1 MNSEQQMMHHI
12 TLHPSNSSFTVGNE
26 ETILQAALRQNIAL
40 PYSCKTGKC
49 DTCITSATID
59 GQEPNSIRT
68 CTTVPER
75 NMTLELD
82 LLTELNDIQVKTL
95 PCRIASLEQVSEDVI
110 ILTLRMPPNQT
121 LQFVAGQYID
131 LIKGDIRR
139 SYSIASSPQDD
150 KIELH
155 IRRVE
160 QGKFSEYLFEH
171 AKVNDLLR
179 LEGPFGTFFRRQAS
193 MIAKKSIIFLAG
205 GTGFAP
211 VQSMVKSMMIAK
223 ENTPIWIYWGNR
235 DESGFYS
242 SLPTQWAQEHT
253 WITYNPVCSDTP
265 TSLWQGK
272 TGLVHKA
279 VLADFSD
286 LSTLE
291 VFACGSP
298 AMIAAAKSD
307 FIQAGLIPS
316 AFYADAFLP
325 STS

>member
-1 MNSEQQMMHHI
+1 MVEDA
-12 TLHPSNSSFTVGNE
+12 
-26 ETILQAALRQNIAL
+26 ETILQSALRQNIAL
-40 PYSCKTGKC
+40 PYSCKMGKC
-49 DTCITSATID
+49 DTCIASAKVD
-59 GQEPNSIRT
+59 GQAFSSIRT
-68 CTTVPER
+68 CTTVP
-75 NMTLELD
+75 NQDMTLEID

-95 PCRIASLEQVSEDVI
+95 PCRIDSLEQVSEDII
-110 ILTLRMPPNQT
+110 ILILRMPPNQA

-131 LIKGDIRR
+131 LIRGDIRR
-139 SYSIASSPQDD
+139 SYSIASPPQDD

-193 MIAKKSIIFLAG
+193 VIAKKSIIFLTG

-211 VQSMVKSMMIAK
+211 VQSMVKSMIMAK

-242 SLPTQWAQEHT
+242 SLPNQWAQDHT
-253 WITYNPVCSDTP
+253 WIRYNPVCSETP
-265 TSLWQGK
+265 NSLWQGK

-279 VLADFSD
+279 VLTDFPD

-307 FIQAGLIPS
+307 FIQAGLVPS